1 METEEEQ
8 VEKLKAW
15 LKENGLSIVFG
26 IVIGV
31 GGIGG
36 YNYWVHVQETTAAKA
51 SGHFTQMI
59 DALAA
64 EDGEGLQE
72 QADILITDHAST
84 DYALLAHLALARNHV
99 ANADFEQAEAALQQ
113 VVGSAAQRP
122 LAYVARI
129 RLAAVQLQTEQFEKA
144 LTTLAIEFPAQ
155 FAALADE
162 LRGDIFAMQGK
173 GEEATEAYR
182 KAQLAEPK
190 PANVEFLRQ
199 KLNDLGSA
207 S

>member
-15 LKENGLSIVFG
+15 LKENGLSIVLG

-51 SGHFTQMI
+51 SSHFTQMI

-64 EDGEGLQE
+64 DDSEGLQQ
-72 QADILITDHAST
+72 QADILIADHAST
-84 DYALLAHLALARNHV
+84 DYALMAHLALARNHA
-99 ANADFEQAEAALQQ
+99 ANAEFEQAEAALQQ

-122 LAYVARI
+122 LAYVART
-129 RLAAVQLQTEQFEKA
+129 RLAAVQLQTGQYDQA
-144 LTTLAIEFPAQ
+144 LTTLAVEFPDE
-155 FAALADE
+155 FAALSNE
-162 LRGDIFAMQGK
+162 LRGDILALQGK
-173 GEEATEAYR
+173 DEKAIEAYH

-190 PANVEFLRQ
+190 PANTDFLRQ
-199 KLNDLGSA
+199 KLNDLGSN

>member
-15 LKENGLSIVFG
+15 LKENGLSIVLG

-51 SGHFTQMI
+51 SSHFTQMV

-64 EDGEGLQE
+64 DDGEGLQQ
-72 QADILITDHAST
+72 QADILIADHAST
-84 DYALLAHLALARNHV
+84 DYALMAHLALARNHA
-99 ANADFEQAEAALQQ
+99 ANAEFEQAEAALQQ

-122 LAYVARI
+122 LAYVART
-129 RLAAVQLQTEQFEKA
+129 RLAAVQLQSGQYDQA
-144 LTTLAIEFPAQ
+144 LTTLAVEFPDE
-155 FAALADE
+155 FAALSNE
-162 LRGDIFAMQGK
+162 LRGDILTLQGK
-173 GEEATEAYR
+173 NAEAIEAYR

-190 PANVEFLRQ
+190 PANADFLRQ
-199 KLNDLGSA
+199 KLNDLGSN

>member
-8 VEKLKAW
+8 VEKIKAW

-36 YNYWVHVQETTAAKA
+36 YNYWVHVQEITAAKA
-51 SGHFTQMI
+51 SSHFTQLI
-59 DALAA
+59 DALA
-64 EDGEGLQE
+64 DDNITDLQE
-72 QADILITDHAST
+72 QAEILIAEHTSS
-84 DYALLAHLALARNHV
+84 DYALMAHLALARNHV
-99 ANADFEQAEAALQQ
+99 ANAEFKQAEEALQQ

-122 LAYVARI
+122 LAYIART
-129 RLAAVQLQTEQFEKA
+129 RLAAVQLQTEQYEQA
-144 LTTLAIEFPAQ
+144 LATLSVEFPDE
-155 FAALADE
+155 FAALVDE
-162 LRGDIFAMQGK
+162 LRGDVLALQGK
-173 GEEATEAYR
+173 NSEAIAAYR
-182 KAQLAEPK
+182 KAQLGEPK

-199 KLNDLGSA
+199 KLDDLGST